1 MTERGIYFFFVLSPA
16 WPKNRGWSLLV
27 ALELTWAHVLGVISD
42 DGILGS
48 LIVTCMVSLQNEV
61 VATATE
67 EPKKLWGGRF
77 TGETDPLMEKFNESL
92 PMDRR
97 MYAEDIK
104 VILFAFYCSLP

>member
-1 MTERGIYFFFVLSPA
+1 
-16 WPKNRGWSLLV
+16 
-27 ALELTWAHVLGVISD
+27 
-42 DGILGS
+42 
-48 LIVTCMVSLQNEV
+48 MVMVMPQGKVV
-61 VATATE
+61 VASTE

-104 VILFAFYCSLP
+104 VIHFVLVFTKCNSYLNSIVNKVDAFLS

>member
-1 MTERGIYFFFVLSPA
+1 MVMVMSQGKVL
-16 WPKNRGWSLLV
+16 V
-27 ALELTWAHVLGVISD
+27 
-42 DGILGS
+42 
-48 LIVTCMVSLQNEV
+48 
-61 VATATE
+61 TATE

-104 VILFAFYCSLP
+104 VIHFLLVFTKYNNYLHSMVHNVDAFLS

>member
-1 MTERGIYFFFVLSPA
+1 
-16 WPKNRGWSLLV
+16 
-27 ALELTWAHVLGVISD
+27 
-42 DGILGS
+42 
-48 LIVTCMVSLQNEV
+48 MVSLQGQV
-61 VATATE
+61 VAAATE

-104 VILFAFYCSLP
+104 VIPSVLVHHRWRIGPFSRFRCGKSRIISRVHLWNAG